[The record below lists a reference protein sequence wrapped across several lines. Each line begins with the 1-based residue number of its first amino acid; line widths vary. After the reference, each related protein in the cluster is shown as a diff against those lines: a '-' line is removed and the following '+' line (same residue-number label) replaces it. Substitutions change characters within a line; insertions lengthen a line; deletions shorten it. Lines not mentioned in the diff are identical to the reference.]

1 MDASQPTAGNASHPG
16 PSVGRT
22 SKSGKPV
29 ESFIHLSPGVESIGG
44 RMWRLLTI
52 LGIAVLGGLGLES
65 FAQAP
70 DRSIRP
76 IGEFANFR
84 STDKHTYKC
93 DVELWRDGDS
103 VIGLFFAA
111 EGFDADMPA
120 GMLENVRFDSRT
132 GALSFTA
139 KLTIAGA
146 IDLPGLRQEPSR
158 DLFEFSGTL
167 KATVLSGTL
176 KRSDLRQPLR
186 PGSREH
192 VQLKIRL
199 PDGAFPTG
207 SYAEWKRHADEIL
220 KVRGPKW

>member
-44 RMWRLLTI
+44 RMWRLLTF

-111 EGFDADMPA
+111 EGFDADMPQF
-120 GMLENVRFDSRT
+120 NVTFVGVLI
-132 GALSFTA
+132 GAA
-139 KLTIAGA
+139 KVG
-146 IDLPGLRQEPSR
+146 
-158 DLFEFSGTL
+158 
-167 KATVLSGTL
+167 
-176 KRSDLRQPLR
+176 
-186 PGSREH
+186 
-192 VQLKIRL
+192 
-199 PDGAFPTG
+199 
-207 SYAEWKRHADEIL
+207 
-220 KVRGPKW
+220 